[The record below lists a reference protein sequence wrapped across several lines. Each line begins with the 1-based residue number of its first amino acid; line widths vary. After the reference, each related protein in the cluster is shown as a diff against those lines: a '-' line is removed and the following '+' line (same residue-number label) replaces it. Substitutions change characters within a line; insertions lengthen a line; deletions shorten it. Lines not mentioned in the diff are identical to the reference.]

1 MLTVVNPHVR
11 FAPCQGM
18 LLIKG
23 MAVSL
28 NRFLKI
34 LEMHGIEHPEEKI
47 IHQQLSPR
55 QDATTCSK
63 SFFQICAFGRL
74 IEVQM
79 LVTGLYH

>member
-1 MLTVVNPHVR
+1 VLTVVNPHVR

-23 MAVSL
+23 MTNYFEEVSENVETHSIDHL
-28 NRFLKI
+28 
-34 LEMHGIEHPEEKI
+34 GEKI

-63 SFFQICAFGRL
+63 SYFQICAFGRL
-74 IEVQM
+74 IEVHM
-79 LVTGLYH
+79 